1 MDKEIIIG
9 KRVLEVLPDIENT
22 WIEKYGYVALT
33 GEPLQFE
40 DYSKELNKHYS
51 VVAYRP
57 RPMQFAVIID
67 DITDRKNSE
76 AELVERMN
84 EITRFNNLMIGREE
98 KMIELKTEI
107 NDLLKKLGKEKKYNV
122 IEE

>member
-1 MDKEIIIG
+1 MPET
-9 KRVLEVLPDIENT
+9 ESS

-67 DITDRKNSE
+67 DITDRKT
-76 AELVERMN
+76 AETELIEQMN
-84 EITRFNNLMIGREE
+84 EISRFNNLMVGREE
-98 KMIELKTEI
+98 KMIELKKEI
-107 NDLLKKLGKEKKYNV
+107 NKLLEESGRGKKFSIV
-122 IEE
+122 EE